1 MSIVTRLLSR
11 LRVSRLEQDLHDE
24 VDFHIEMRA
33 GQHVKAGM
41 SQEDAMKR
49 ARETFGD
56 IGAVIGGMRRAR
68 LSYVTTLVTIA
79 SLIGVLAVV
88 WVLQVTRSATIPQAP
103 PAPAFLQLHSLDA
116 PGKTPPPPPP
126 PPPSRE
132 ECLEQ
137 AKRIPRIC
145 Q

>member
-1 MSIVTRLLSR
+1 MSILTRLVNR
-11 LRVSRLEQDLHDE
+11 LRGRRLEQDLHDE

-33 GQHVKAGM
+33 AQHMNAGM
-41 SQEDAMKR
+41 SQEDAMKH
-49 ARETFGD
+49 AREKFGD
-56 IGAVIGGMRRAR
+56 VGAVIGGMRRAR
-68 LSYVTTLVTIA
+68 LGYAMAFVTMA
-79 SLIGVLAVV
+79 SLIGVLAVL
-88 WVLQVTRSATIPQAP
+88 WALQVTRSGTIPQP
-103 PAPAFLQLHSLDA
+103 PPPPVVLHVHSLDA

-137 AKRIPRIC
+137 AKRLPRIC